1 MSIAD
6 DTCNFATFRP
16 ATLTVTNFFKQ
27 VWLSQLSTRMLHL
40 FEPNLLSIITNMMR
54 SNDTT
59 SERHYWRN
67 IEAQI
72 AVNENF
78 VMFSF
83 RRGTD

>member
-40 FEPNLLSIITNMMR
+40 FESNSLSIITNMMWN
-54 SNDTT
+54 NDTT
-59 SERHYWRN
+59 SERDYW
-67 IEAQI
+67 
-72 AVNENF
+72 EN
-78 VMFSF
+78 VTM
-83 RRGTD
+83 